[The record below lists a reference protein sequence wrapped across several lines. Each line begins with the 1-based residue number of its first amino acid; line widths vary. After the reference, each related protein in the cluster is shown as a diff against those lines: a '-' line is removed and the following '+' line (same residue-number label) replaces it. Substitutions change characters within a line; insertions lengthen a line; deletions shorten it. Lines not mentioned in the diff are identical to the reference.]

1 MDHVRTLQ
9 RRRCIEES
17 KRHSGRVHRI
27 SNGTLSLE
35 GSRTSLFSFNVLNI
49 CHRDAHPTF
58 DPFLEFFGKY
68 RYSKTVNISTGQAA
82 N

>member
-1 MDHVRTLQ
+1 MLEHFNGGDVLKNQNDTVVGY
-9 RRRCIEES
+9 IEY
-17 KRHSGRVHRI
+17 RMV
-27 SNGTLSLE
+27 LFLE